1 MENYFSN
8 RGYEICGLNYKV
20 KTKYFFFLLIVNSL
34 VRNYD

>member
-20 KTKYFFFLLIVNSL
+20 KTKYFFLLIVNSL